1 MTPEAII
8 DEVKKSGLR
17 GRGGAGF
24 PTGMK
29 WGFVPKDNPKPKY
42 LLINADE
49 SEPGTFKD
57 HVLLERNPHLLFE
70 GCVIGCRAIGAK
82 VCYIYIRGEFYHLQR
97 QLEAEIA
104 KARAAGYLGQNILGS
119 GQDCEIY
126 VHRGAGAYEAG
137 EETALIESLEGKR
150 AQPRIKPPFPAVV
163 GLYGCPTVVN
173 NVETVCNVPPI
184 IERGAGVVRGAS
196 ARRRTPARSC
206 SASAATSSARASTRR
221 TMGVTLREL
230 IYDYAGGIRDDRQ
243 IKAIIPGGSSVNVLL
258 PDKLDTQASFDALVA
273 AGSMLG
279 SAAIIVMDETT
290 DMVWAAQEPDPLLQA
305 RVVRQVHAVPRRR
318 RLALQDPRQDRAR
331 RRRDARHRPA
341 AERVQQHRR
350 QDAVPVRRRRDRA
363 GRQHHPALPARV
375 RGLHPSRASPAPR
388 RLPQHARRW
397 ARTRRCRARH
407 RLPRRRRS
415 RSPTSS

>member
-1 MTPEAII
+1 MAQFEPVLTRYVKEPGSYTLDFHVQHGGYQAVRQAVSMTPEAII

-82 VCYIYIRGEFYHLQR
+82 VCYIYIRGEFYHLHR

-137 EETALIESLEGKR
+137 EETALIESLR
-150 AQPRIKPPFPAVV
+150 
-163 GLYGCPTVVN
+163 
-173 NVETVCNVPPI
+173 
-184 IERGAGVVRGAS
+184 ER
-196 ARRRTPARSC
+196 
-206 SASAATSSARASTRR
+206 
-221 TMGVTLREL
+221 
-230 IYDYAGGIRDDRQ
+230 
-243 IKAIIPGGSSVNVLL
+243 
-258 PDKLDTQASFDALVA
+258 
-273 AGSMLG
+273 
-279 SAAIIVMDETT
+279 
-290 DMVWAAQEPDPLLQA
+290 
-305 RVVRQVHAVPRRR
+305 
-318 RLALQDPRQDRAR
+318 
-331 RRRDARHRPA
+331 
-341 AERVQQHRR
+341 
-350 QDAVPVRRRRDRA
+350 
-363 GRQHHPALPARV
+363 
-375 RGLHPSRASPAPR
+375 PSRASCRSWPWSASTA
-388 RLPQHARRW
+388 AR
-397 ARTRRCRARH
+397 
-407 RLPRRRRS
+407 P
-415 RSPTSS
+415 

>member
-1 MTPEAII
+1 MAQFEPVLTRYVKEPGSYTLDFHVQHGGYEAVRKAVSMTPEAII

-29 WGFVPKDNPKPKY
+29 WGFVPKDIPKPKY

-137 EETALIESLEGKR
+137 EETALIESLEGQAGAAAHQAAVPGRGRPLRLPDRGQQRRDRVQR
-150 AQPRIKPPFPAVV
+150 AADHRA
-163 GLYGCPTVVN
+163 
-173 NVETVCNVPPI
+173 
-184 IERGAGVVRGAS
+184 RRGVVLGHRAGEEH
-196 ARRRTPARSC
+196 RARSC
-206 SASAATSSARASTRR
+206 SASAATSSAPAPTRR
-221 TMGVTLREL
+221 T
-230 IYDYAGGIRDDRQ
+230 
-243 IKAIIPGGSSVNVLL
+243 
-258 PDKLDTQASFDALVA
+258 
-273 AGSMLG
+273 
-279 SAAIIVMDETT
+279 
-290 DMVWAAQEPDPLLQA
+290 WA
-305 RVVRQVHAVPRRR
+305 
-318 RLALQDPRQDRAR
+318 
-331 RRRDARHRPA
+331 
-341 AERVQQHRR
+341 
-350 QDAVPVRRRRDRA
+350 
-363 GRQHHPALPARV
+363 
-375 RGLHPSRASPAPR
+375 
-388 RLPQHARRW
+388 
-397 ARTRRCRARH
+397 
-407 RLPRRRRS
+407 
-415 RSPTSS
+415 